1 MPEKP
6 RFATECIGDQGAQ
19 PQAPP
24 GTARPA
30 VDDLPALDPKT
41 GGSEP
46 ILAGNGRAGPTG
58 ASHSVLPADF
68 NIVVGLT
75 GDDAVAVSVSGGL
88 DTDAIGRLRAVLS
101 GILRAGHRRVV
112 VDLAR
117 AVMPDGA
124 QEMLAKMLKR
134 ARAQG
139 GDLVVRWAAV
149 RPAS

>member
-1 MPEKP
+1 
-6 RFATECIGDQGAQ
+6 
-19 PQAPP
+19 
-24 GTARPA
+24 
-30 VDDLPALDPKT
+30 
-41 GGSEP
+41 
-46 ILAGNGRAGPTG
+46 
-58 ASHSVLPADF
+58 VLPADF